1 MHVWNLYQN
10 EMPINIKDEKQL
22 VWNILHIYF
31 LKKKSVFCRQV
42 VKKYS
47 FQELSVVSQPVKK

>member
-1 MHVWNLYQN
+1 
-10 EMPINIKDEKQL
+10 MPINIKDEKQL
-22 VWNILHIYF
+22 VSNILHIYF

-47 FQELSVVSQPVKK
+47 FKELPVVSQPVKK